1 MHHVDDDFAIKCGV
15 PIATM
20 IGYDLALS
28 KMTRGLGK
36 TDYAFIGYHRRRQEP
51 ELPPILQHAEI
62 PLIDRGFV
70 RAHPT
75 SAADCKHVP
84 RALTKSPKR
93 SRFARSEL
101 DLGRH
106 HRSCWKN
113 LAYLR
118 NLVPVGLST
127 R

>member
-1 MHHVDDDFAIKCGV
+1 V

-51 ELPPILQHAEI
+51 ELPPILQHA
-62 PLIDRGFV
+62 
-70 RAHPT
+70 
-75 SAADCKHVP
+75 AADCEHVP
-84 RALTKSPKR
+84 RALTKSAKR